1 MRNVPG
7 ASGARQLRST
17 AVARDGFDSAAML
30 DDIGTLVRL
39 ESPSRD
45 IERLRVHAA
54 AVSDLMVRLLGSAP
68 AIIDSPV
75 GPHIH
80 WVGGPDP
87 RVLIL
92 GHHDTVHPVG
102 TLETIPFSVQG
113 NVARGPGIF
122 DMKAGIVQ
130 AVHAVA
136 SLTDRSRV
144 EILLSADEEIG
155 SRASRELI
163 EERAR
168 ACGAVLVIEP
178 SADGGALKIGRKGTG
193 TFNLSIEGRASH
205 AGLEPEKGINSLVE
219 LAALIPRIV
228 AIADPAKGTT
238 VTPTLASSG
247 TADNVV
253 PALTTCAVDV
263 RVAVPSEKPRVE
275 AAFAALRPQHPE
287 ALLRIEGGI
296 GRPPMHE
303 SAAANLFSIARA
315 AAAREGLGP
324 VEGVVVGGGSDGN
337 FTAAAGVET
346 LDGLGA
352 VGGGAHGADEHVLVD
367 TLAGR
372 AALIAALCQDL
383 SSMAKRPPLGNV
395 PAER

>member
-1 MRNVPG
+1 MVS
-7 ASGARQLRST
+7 AESFSLDAL
-17 AVARDGFDSAAML
+17 VADLEA
-30 DDIGTLVRL
+30 LVTC

-45 IERLRVHAA
+45 LNLLTQHAELLA
-54 AVSDLMVRLLGSAP
+54 RMMERLLGSRP
-68 AIIDSPV
+68 TLIESPV

-102 TLETIPFSVQG
+102 TLARLPFTTDG
-113 NVARGPGIF
+113 GIGRGPGVF

-130 AVHAVA
+130 ALHAVA
-136 SLTDRSRV
+136 ALADTSHI

-155 SRASRELI
+155 SRASRALI

-168 ACGAVLVIEP
+168 ACGAVLVLEP
-178 SADGGALKIGRKGTG
+178 SADGGALKVGRKGTG
-193 TFNLSIEGRASH
+193 TFELTIEGRASH

-219 LAALIPRIV
+219 LAHLIPQIV
-228 AIADPAKGTT
+228 SIADPARGTT

-253 PALTTCAVDV
+253 PARTTMSVDV
-263 RVAVPSEKPRVE
+263 RVAVPEEKPRVE
-275 AAFAALRPQHPE
+275 EAFAKLQTSLEGSR
-287 ALLRIEGGI
+287 LTMSGGI

-303 SAAANLFSIARA
+303 SAASELFALAENVAAKVGIA
-315 AAAREGLGP
+315 GLQ
-324 VEGVVVGGGSDGN
+324 GVVVGGGSDGN
-337 FTAAAGVET
+337 FTAAVGVQT

-352 VGGGAHGADEHVLVD
+352 VGGGAHGDDEHVVLS
-367 TLAGR
+367 TMPAR
-372 AALIAALCQDL
+372 AALIAGVCQEL

>member
-1 MRNVPG
+1 MSSPDTY
-7 ASGARQLRST
+7 SL
-17 AVARDGFDSAAML
+17 DAML
-30 DDIGTLVRL
+30 ADLDALVSC

-45 IERLRVHAA
+45 IERLQSHAQLL
-54 AVSDLMVRLLGSAP
+54 SGLMERMLGSAP
-68 AIIDSPV
+68 TLIDSPV

-80 WVGGPDP
+80 WRGGNDP
-87 RVLIL
+87 KVLIL

-102 TLETIPFSVQG
+102 TLDRLPFAVRDG
-113 NVARGPGIF
+113 IATGPGVF

-130 AVHAVA
+130 AIYAVA
-136 SLTDRSRV
+136 SLEDSSHV

-155 SRASRELI
+155 SHASRALI
-163 EERAR
+163 EERAI
-168 ACGAVLVIEP
+168 ACGSVLVLEP

-193 TFNLSIEGRASH
+193 TITLAIEGRASH

-219 LAALIPRIV
+219 LATLIPQIV
-228 AIADPAKGTT
+228 AIADESMGTT
-238 VTPTLASSG
+238 VTPTLASAG

-275 AAFAALRPQHPE
+275 AAFAALRLQHPE
-287 ALLRIEGGI
+287 ARLVVGGQI

-303 SAAANLFSIARA
+303 SAAAGLFPIAVAVAKRI
-315 AAAREGLGP
+315 GVNSL
-324 VEGVVVGGGSDGN
+324 EGVVVGGGSDGN
-337 FTAAAGVET
+337 FTAAVGVET

-352 VGGGAHGADEHVLVD
+352 VGGGAHGDTEHVVVA
-367 TLAGR
+367 TMPQR
-372 AALIAALCQDL
+372 AALLAGLCQEL

-395 PAER
+395 PAPR

>member
-1 MRNVPG
+1 MVS
-7 ASGARQLRST
+7 AESFSLDAL
-17 AVARDGFDSAAML
+17 VADLEA
-30 DDIGTLVRL
+30 LVTC

-45 IERLRVHAA
+45 LNLLTQHAELLA
-54 AVSDLMVRLLGSAP
+54 RMMERLLGSRP
-68 AIIDSPV
+68 TLIESPV

-92 GHHDTVHPVG
+92 GHHDTVHPAG
-102 TLETIPFSVQG
+102 TLARLPFTTDG
-113 NVARGPGIF
+113 GIGRGPGVF

-130 AVHAVA
+130 ALHAVA
-136 SLTDRSRV
+136 ALADTSHI

-155 SRASRELI
+155 SRASRALI

-168 ACGAVLVIEP
+168 ACGAVLVLEP
-178 SADGGALKIGRKGTG
+178 SADGGALKVGRKGTG
-193 TFNLSIEGRASH
+193 TFELTIEGRASH

-219 LAALIPRIV
+219 LAHLIPQIV
-228 AIADPAKGTT
+228 SIADPARGTT

-253 PALTTCAVDV
+253 PARTTMSVDV
-263 RVAVPSEKPRVE
+263 RVAVPEEKPRVE
-275 AAFAALRPQHPE
+275 EAFAQLQTSLEGSR
-287 ALLRIEGGI
+287 LTMSGGI

-303 SAAANLFSIARA
+303 SAASELFALAENVAAKVGIA
-315 AAAREGLGP
+315 GLQ
-324 VEGVVVGGGSDGN
+324 GVVVGGGSDGN
-337 FTAAAGVET
+337 FTAAVGVQT

-352 VGGGAHGADEHVLVD
+352 VGGGAHGDDEHVVLS
-367 TLAGR
+367 TMPAR
-372 AALIAALCQDL
+372 AALIAGVCQEL

>member
-1 MRNVPG
+1 MVS
-7 ASGARQLRST
+7 AESFSFDAL
-17 AVARDGFDSAAML
+17 VADLEA
-30 DDIGTLVRL
+30 LVTC

-45 IERLRVHAA
+45 LNLLTQHAELLA
-54 AVSDLMVRLLGSAP
+54 RMMERLLGSRP
-68 AIIDSPV
+68 TLIESPV

-102 TLETIPFSVQG
+102 TLARLPFTTDG
-113 NVARGPGIF
+113 GIGRGPGVF

-130 AVHAVA
+130 ALHAVA
-136 SLTDRSRV
+136 ALADTSHI

-155 SRASRELI
+155 SRASRALI

-168 ACGAVLVIEP
+168 TCGAVLVLEP

-193 TFNLSIEGRASH
+193 TFELTIEGRASH

-219 LAALIPRIV
+219 LAHLIPQIV
-228 AIADPAKGTT
+228 SIADPARGTT

-253 PALTTCAVDV
+253 PARTTLSVDV
-263 RVAVPSEKPRVE
+263 RVAVPEEKPRVE
-275 AAFAALRPQHPE
+275 EAFAQLQTSLEGSR
-287 ALLRIEGGI
+287 LTLSGGI

-303 SAAANLFSIARA
+303 SAASELYALAESVAAKVGIA
-315 AAAREGLGP
+315 GLQ
-324 VEGVVVGGGSDGN
+324 GVVVGGGSDGN
-337 FTAAAGVET
+337 FTAAVGVQT

-352 VGGGAHGADEHVLVD
+352 VGGGAHGDDEHVVLS
-367 TLAGR
+367 TMPAR
-372 AALIAALCQDL
+372 AALIAGVCQEL

>member
-1 MRNVPG
+1 M
-7 ASGARQLRST
+7 SSSDTFSL
-17 AVARDGFDSAAML
+17 DAML
-30 DDIGTLVRL
+30 ADLDALVSC

-45 IERLRVHAA
+45 IERLQTHAQLL
-54 AVSDLMVRLLGSAP
+54 SGLMERMLGSAP
-68 AIIDSPV
+68 TLIDSPV

-80 WVGGPDP
+80 WRGGNDP
-87 RVLIL
+87 KVLIL

-102 TLETIPFSVQG
+102 TLARLPFAVRDG
-113 NVARGPGIF
+113 IATGPGVF

-130 AVHAVA
+130 AIYAVA
-136 SLTDRSRV
+136 SLEDSSHV

-155 SRASRELI
+155 SHASRALI
-163 EERAR
+163 EERAI
-168 ACGAVLVIEP
+168 ACGSVLVLEP

-193 TFNLSIEGRASH
+193 TINLAIEGRASH

-219 LAALIPRIV
+219 LAALIPQIV
-228 AIADPAKGTT
+228 AIADESMGTT
-238 VTPTLASSG
+238 VTPTLASAG

-275 AAFAALRPQHPE
+275 AAFAALRLQHPE
-287 ALLRIEGGI
+287 ARLVVSGQI

-303 SAAANLFSIARA
+303 SAAAGLFPIATAVAERI
-315 AAAREGLGP
+315 GISSLD
-324 VEGVVVGGGSDGN
+324 GVVVGGGSDGN
-337 FTAAAGVET
+337 FTAAVGVET

-352 VGGGAHGADEHVLVD
+352 VGGGAHGDTEHVVV
-367 TLAGR
+367 TTMPHR
-372 AALIAALCQDL
+372 AALLAGLCQEL

-395 PAER
+395 PAPR